1 VETISQP
8 VVQAV
13 ETISQPVVQ
22 AVETISQPVVQAV
35 ETISEPVVQAVET
48 IDEAANAVGDV
59 ASNVGE
65 LASSVVDEA
74 ANTVDE
80 AVNTIG
86 EGVGET
92 INTIGSGIGEA
103 INTIG
108 DIVYTAEQLAEIVED
123 ISSGDYDSAFQT
135 AGDMIGGPT
144 GAIVSSVGE
153 LLEGDIGEALIEAG
167 AGVGEIYEYE
177 LAGSALVIAGHLY
190 NEDSTGVINELDSLT
205 GGNFQQFSSDIQNV
219 ENDVINELDS
229 LTGGNFQ
236 LFSSVVQNV
245 EDGNYVEAFMDMAP
259 ILVQLGDETSGYVG
273 EGLATFGEIL
283 QYDIGGAV
291 ERASRTVGSIYGG
304 PIGEELAG
312 AVGSVLGDAL
322 SDSLSNFLA

>member
-1 VETISQP
+1 MGLLNSFKNAVKSISEPVVQAVETISQP

-35 ETISEPVVQAVET
+35 ETISQPVVQAVET

-92 INTIGSGIGEA
+92 INTIGSGVGEA

-135 AGDMIGGPT
+135 AGDMMGGPT

-205 GGNFQQFSSDIQNV
+205 GGHFQQV
-219 ENDVINELDS
+219 
-229 LTGGNFQ
+229 
-236 LFSSVVQNV
+236 SSVIQHV
-245 EDGNYVEAFMDMAP
+245 EDGNYAEAFKDMAP
-259 ILVQLGDETSGYVG
+259 ILVELGDETGGFVG

>member
-1 VETISQP
+1 MGLLNSLKNAVKSISEPVVQAVETISQP

-35 ETISEPVVQAVET
+35 ETISQPVVQAVET

-65 LASSVVDEA
+65 IASSVVDEA

-92 INTIGSGIGEA
+92 INTIGSGVGEA

-135 AGDMIGGPT
+135 AGDMMGGPT

-167 AGVGEIYEYE
+167 AGVGEIYE
-177 LAGSALVIAGHLY
+177 LAGSALVIAGNLY

-205 GGNFQQFSSDIQNV
+205 GGHFQQV
-219 ENDVINELDS
+219 
-229 LTGGNFQ
+229 
-236 LFSSVVQNV
+236 SSVIQHV
-245 EDGNYVEAFMDMAP
+245 EDGNYAEAFKDMAP
-259 ILVQLGDETSGYVG
+259 ILVELGDETGGFVG

-283 QYDIGGAV
+283 QYDIGSAV
-291 ERASRTVGSIYGG
+291 EHASRTIGSIYGG